1 MAGMG
6 ETMLQLQYVVLKL
19 QFESV
24 WPIPSVQ
31 AMPMSGCQI
40 EKLLNQKR

>member
-6 ETMLQLQYVVLKL
+6 ETCDHVAAAMYRTIL
-19 QFESV
+19 
-24 WPIPSVQ
+24 PVQ

-40 EKLLNQKR
+40 EKLLKQKR